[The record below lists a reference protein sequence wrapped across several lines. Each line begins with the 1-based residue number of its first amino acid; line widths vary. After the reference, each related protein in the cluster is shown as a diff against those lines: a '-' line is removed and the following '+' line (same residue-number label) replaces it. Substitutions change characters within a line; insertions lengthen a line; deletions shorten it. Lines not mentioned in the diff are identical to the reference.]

1 MILLVTDTSGRNGS
15 VALARAG
22 VGSSADNVEVIE
34 EAPLTGGTFSA
45 QLVPQIAALLARHGL
60 GKTDIGAFVVVSGP
74 GSFTGLR
81 VGLAAVKGLAEILRK
96 PIVPVSLLEV
106 MACSAWSA
114 AVPAGSA
121 PRVCRYAVALAAGRG
136 DAFVGQFEF
145 VLEGK
150 AIHAFRSTGESLLDL
165 EALANLI
172 DTGAAQW
179 VSTPDAEIADLLAA
193 RHPDRAKH
201 SIVKQDGRPRI
212 LEIAE
217 IGWRKMQAGET
228 TSPQE
233 LEANYMRRSDAEIFG
248 RPIS

>member
-15 VALARAG
+15 VALARVG
-22 VGSSADNVEVIE
+22 EGSSPDNVEVIE

-45 QLVPQIAALLARHGL
+45 QLVPQIAALLARDGL
-60 GKTDIGAFVVVSGP
+60 NKSDISAFVVVSGP

-81 VGLAAVKGLAEILRK
+81 IGLAAVKGLAEILRK

-106 MACSAWSA
+106 MACSAFSA

-121 PRVCRYAVALAAGRG
+121 PQVCPYAVALGAGRG
-136 DAFVGQFEF
+136 EAFVGQFEV

-150 AIHAFRSTGESLLDL
+150 TINAFRATGESVLDL

-179 VSTPDAEIADLLAA
+179 IATPDAEVADFLAA

-201 SIVKQDGRPRI
+201 SIVKQAGRPSI

-217 IGWRKMQAGET
+217 IGWGKLQAGESA
-228 TSPQE
+228 SPGE
-233 LEANYMRRSDAEIFG
+233 LEANYLRRSDAEIFG
-248 RPIS
+248 KPSS